1 MIAKTNSASVLG
13 IDAHPVDVEVD
24 VSIGLSTFNIVG
36 LPDGTIKE
44 SRDRVT
50 AAVTNSGFNFP
61 VRRIVVNLAPAALR
75 KIGSG
80 FDLPIALALLGA
92 LRYFPEQVLE
102 KVMVVGELSLDGAI
116 RPIRGILPVAV
127 AARDHGFEQLILPK
141 ANEAE
146 AAVVEEVRRVP
157 VSTLDEVVRYLQGL
171 EEIQPTAYNP
181 RRLFE
186 ERKVFRE
193 DFQDVKGQEHVKRAL
208 EVTAAGAHNLL
219 MLGPP
224 GSGKTML
231 ARRLGTILPQLS
243 FEEALECTK
252 IHSIAGLLN
261 DSTPLIVHRPFRF
274 PHHTISQA
282 GLVGGGSIPGPGEI
296 SLAHNGVLFL
306 DELPEFPRT
315 VLELLRQ
322 PLEDRRLTIARAA
335 MSLEFPC
342 DFMLVTS
349 MNPCPCGFH
358 GHPVGKGTSRREC
371 RCTSTQIQKYRS
383 RISGPLMDRIDLH
396 LDVPAVDYEKLAD
409 SRRGESSKTIR
420 ERVMNARKKQEARF
434 EGSPTHTNS
443 GMSRQELETHAQ
455 PSEASKKLLENA
467 MSRMGLSARAY
478 DRILKVAR
486 TIADLEGEEAI
497 DTPHVAEAIQ
507 YRNLDRPA

>member
-61 VRRIVVNLAPAALR
+61 VRRIVVNLAPVALR

-157 VSTLDEVVRYLQGL
+157 VSNLDEVVRYLQGQ
-171 EEIQPTAYNP
+171 EEIQPTTYNP

-193 DFQDVKGQEHVKRAL
+193 DF
-208 EVTAAGAHNLL
+208 
-219 MLGPP
+219 
-224 GSGKTML
+224 
-231 ARRLGTILPQLS
+231 
-243 FEEALECTK
+243 
-252 IHSIAGLLN
+252 
-261 DSTPLIVHRPFRF
+261 
-274 PHHTISQA
+274 
-282 GLVGGGSIPGPGEI
+282 
-296 SLAHNGVLFL
+296 
-306 DELPEFPRT
+306 
-315 VLELLRQ
+315 
-322 PLEDRRLTIARAA
+322 
-335 MSLEFPC
+335 
-342 DFMLVTS
+342 
-349 MNPCPCGFH
+349 
-358 GHPVGKGTSRREC
+358 
-371 RCTSTQIQKYRS
+371 
-383 RISGPLMDRIDLH
+383 
-396 LDVPAVDYEKLAD
+396 
-409 SRRGESSKTIR
+409 
-420 ERVMNARKKQEARF
+420 
-434 EGSPTHTNS
+434 
-443 GMSRQELETHAQ
+443 
-455 PSEASKKLLENA
+455 
-467 MSRMGLSARAY
+467 
-478 DRILKVAR
+478 
-486 TIADLEGEEAI
+486 
-497 DTPHVAEAIQ
+497 
-507 YRNLDRPA
+507 